1 MVEQVFR
8 GKKLST
14 PVQIDTVT
22 YKPDYILIPKDQEA
36 NYINRTQQPTQ
47 RIMPRTTNFPPLL
60 KEILI
65 RQTKNLKKESSDLKL
80 KLKYAPLGIK
90 NYKIAEEGETPTVNV
105 DIGLGKPA
113 SPSLYTNIKQ
123 ENISWI

>member
-8 GKKLST
+8 GKKLSI

-47 RIMPRTTNFPPLL
+47 RIMPTTTNFPPLL
-60 KEILI
+60 KEILM
-65 RQTKNLKKESSDLKL
+65 RQKNLKEESSDLKL

-90 NYKIAEEGETPTVNV
+90 NYKVAEEGETPTVNI
-105 DIGLGKPA
+105 DIGLGEPA

-123 ENISWI
+123 KNTS